1 MYIFG
6 ASGQARVIIDILDP
20 DVKISGVFDDD
31 PTIKEILGFQ
41 VSGPVPDAFEF
52 DQPLFIAIGDNKTR
66 KLLFLKFQERTNFG
80 IIVHESALV
89 SQRSFVQE
97 GTVIMEGA
105 IVKVNATI
113 GKQVIVNTNSSID
126 HDCIVGDF
134 VHIAPQATLCGGAQ
148 IGEGTLVGANST
160 VLPGVKIGKW
170 CIIAA
175 GAVVSKNLADGAT
188 QIGYSQNHCFSFP
201 I

>member
-1 MYIFG
+1 MYVFG

-31 PTIKEILGFQ
+31 PTIKEILGFK
-41 VSGPVPDAFEF
+41 VNGPVPEAFVF
-52 DQPLFIAIGDNKTR
+52 DQPLFIAIGDNKRR
-66 KLLFLKFQERTNFG
+66 KLLYLKFKERTNFG
-80 IIVHESALV
+80 TIVHESALV
-89 SQRSFVQE
+89 SKRSFIEE

-113 GKQVIVNTNSSID
+113 GKQVIVNTSSSID

-170 CIIAA
+170 CTIAA

-188 QIGYSQNHCFSFP
+188 QIGYR
-201 I
+201 